1 MKILLLADA
10 WSSHTS
16 KWANSLAENEID
28 VEIFS
33 LSEYD
38 KKQYHY
44 DFNIEVVDFS
54 KTAKKKKDGSLFKS
68 VYLATLPKLKNK
80 ISKFKPDILHAHS
93 ASSYGLL
100 GALTGFHNYFISTWG
115 SDVFIFPKKSF
126 LHKNLLKY
134 SFWKASEIFS
144 SSNIMSIEASKYSRK
159 KINVINFG
167 VDTDIFKPSNLAK
180 KNKIADFVIG
190 TVKTLDYNYGIEY
203 LIEAFSIVL
212 KNHPEKD
219 IKLLL
224 VGSGGMENEL
234 KNLAKR
240 LNVFDKT
247 IFTGQVAYNEVPT
260 YQNMIDLAIF
270 PSKSESFGVSALEAS
285 SCEKPIIVSNVG
297 GLPEVVKLN
306 ETGFIFES
314 GNISELVIKIENL
327 LINKELREK
336 FGKAGREFVIKN
348 YNWNKNVQEMIKFY
362 KQQIYN

>member
-1 MKILLLADA
+1 
-10 WSSHTS
+10 
-16 KWANSLAENEID
+16 
-28 VEIFS
+28 
-33 LSEYD
+33 
-38 KKQYHY
+38 
-44 DFNIEVVDFS
+44 
-54 KTAKKKKDGSLFKS
+54 
-68 VYLATLPKLKNK
+68 
-80 ISKFKPDILHAHS
+80 
-93 ASSYGLL
+93 
-100 GALTGFHNYFISTWG
+100 
-115 SDVFIFPKKSF
+115 
-126 LHKNLLKY
+126 
-134 SFWKASEIFS
+134 
-144 SSNIMSIEASKYSRK
+144 MSIEASKYSRK

-167 VDTDIFKPSNLAK
+167 VDTDIFEPSNLAK
-180 KNKIADFVIG
+180 KDKIADFVIG

-203 LIEAFSIVL
+203 LIEAFSVVL

-234 KNLAKR
+234 KNLAKG

-314 GNISELVIKIENL
+314 GNISELVIKIENS
-327 LINKELREK
+327 LIDKELREK